1 MTRQYTRNAAV
12 ARKIQARK
20 VMTRAWE
27 ISKNA
32 HNAHNANWMRVVDY
46 GVSLNATDFFTSALK
61 LAWVE
66 ELSNKLVYSKV
77 SKLPK
82 KSMQRIHSE
91 LRNKHFNLLF
101 SLGNGFVTKQE
112 IKLLLGNTA
121 LISRYGESRVTDEM
135 ISELK
140 KYVLNK
146 ELKVNTLAA

>member
-32 HNAHNANWMRVVDY
+32 HNAHNANWMRVVDH
-46 GVSLNATDFFTSALK
+46 GVSLTETDFFSTSLK

-66 ELSNKLVYSKV
+66 ELSGETLYAKV
-77 SKLPK
+77 GKLPK

-91 LRNKHFNLLF
+91 LYAKHFSLLV
-101 SLGNGFVTKQE
+101 SLSNSFVTE
-112 IKLLLGNTA
+112 TEVKLLLGETA
-121 LISRYGESRVTDEM
+121 LTSRYGTSRVSDEM
-135 ISELK
+135 ISDLQ
-140 KYVLNK
+140 KYVFDNYSHK
-146 ELKVNTLAA
+146 DVKVA